1 MEEDQSKIVHE
12 NILNFKSKDENFVL
26 NSIRQIG
33 KIVEVLGVDRTITEL
48 LPYLQELLNE
58 HAAIVSAL
66 LEGLLSLPLD
76 FSSIKL
82 IRQERGIQRYL
93 FFLRRS
99 L

>member
-1 MEEDQSKIVHE
+1 MEDDQSKIVHE

-33 KIVEVLGVDRTITEL
+33 KIVEVLGLERTVTEL

-66 LEGLLSLPLD
+66 LEGLLSLSLD
-76 FSSIKL
+76 LSSARL
-82 IRQERGIQRYL
+82 IRQERGLQRCGL
-93 FFLRRS
+93 FLRRS
-99 L
+99 

>member
-1 MEEDQSKIVHE
+1 MEDDQSKIVHE

-33 KIVEVLGVDRTITEL
+33 KIVEVLGLERTVSEL

-66 LEGLLSLPLD
+66 LEGLLSLSLD
-76 FSSIKL
+76 FSSAKL
-82 IRQERGIQRYL
+82 TRQEGGIQRRRL
-93 FFLRRS
+93 FL
-99 L
+99 